1 MKGAKKR
8 GHGTQNYEAALK
20 NHGRIPAYDNYSI
33 GVAPFVSDSNL
44 NLMD

>member
-8 GHGTQNYEAALK
+8 GNDTQNYEAACK

-33 GVAPFVSDSNL
+33 GVAPFVSGPNL
-44 NLMD
+44 NLMH